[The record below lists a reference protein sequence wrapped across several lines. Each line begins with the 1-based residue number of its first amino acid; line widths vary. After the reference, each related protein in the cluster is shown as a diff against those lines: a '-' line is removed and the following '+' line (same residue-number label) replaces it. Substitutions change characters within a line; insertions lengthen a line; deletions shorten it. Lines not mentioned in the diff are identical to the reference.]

1 MIPLIIGAAAA
12 GLVGL
17 ALSSDDKKSSST
29 TTTREIPPSEVP
41 PEIREKLEASS
52 EPQSKRNIRMPSPLY
67 GTMIPLNECPDPVFS
82 SGAMGRG
89 VAIKNPDYKV
99 YAPFDGEVT
108 VLFPT
113 NHAIG
118 LKSNDGIELFIHI
131 GMDTVK
137 MNGKEFTACV
147 EAGEVVKRGQLL
159 LQFSPT
165 AIKLAGYDATTP
177 VVVTNHADFGDITF
191 ELNEQSLTVK
201 AADNSTQKN
210 NSSQEEDGMEGRKFT
225 ILGET
230 GSGKTCYLLG
240 MYYEMSMSVA
250 NYTVVA
256 TDPDADKNLTL
267 RYKMLLDKARG
278 RGRFPAGT
286 EQMEKYNFNLQYNY
300 ETIHPFQWV
309 DYPGAYLD
317 TTRRDVSDRQYQEVA
332 KSILESEMLF
342 ICIDGANLTGSSTS
356 QKIRKVKTRCA
367 KHINPYLTELLNKLK
382 KEKQGLPP
390 IGMLVTKYDMCADD
404 TDPDEV
410 REIVEEAFEGL
421 FGGNDTFVAIIPVSL
436 GDTLEDDEYQGEL
449 EPLNVHLPILM
460 GINFALIEQLQYGKY
475 LIERQRKNLDWAR
488 EQKRIEDDRWG
499 ITRWLFGGY
508 DPDELQKDI
517 YETEEAIRNNRQVA
531 EYFKKSLK
539 RMNRELSAIDMIYA
553 KGAWQSKGGIQQMW
567 ADLQSIAD
575 YNF

>member
-1 MIPLIIGAAAA
+1 
-12 GLVGL
+12 
-17 ALSSDDKKSSST
+17 
-29 TTTREIPPSEVP
+29 
-41 PEIREKLEASS
+41 
-52 EPQSKRNIRMPSPLY
+52 
-67 GTMIPLNECPDPVFS
+67 MIPLNECPDPVFS

-99 YAPFDGEVT
+99 YAPFDGEVA

-118 LKSNDGIELFIHI
+118 LESNDGIELFIHV

-137 MNGKEFTACV
+137 MNGESFKAYV
-147 EAGEVVKRGQLL
+147 ESGEVVKRGQLL
-159 LQFSPT
+159 LEFSPT
-165 AIKLAGYDATTP
+165 AIKMAGHDTTTP
-177 VVVTNHADFGDITF
+177 VVVINHADFGDITF
-191 ELNEQSLTVK
+191 ELNEQSLTVTE
-201 AADNSTQKN
+201 ADDSTQKN
-210 NSSQEEDGMEGRKFT
+210 NSSQEEDGMEDAGRKFT

-309 DYPGAYLD
+309 DYPGGFLD
-317 TTRRDVSDRQYQEVA
+317 TTRRDESSKEYQEVA

-342 ICIDGANLTGSSTS
+342 ICIDGANLKGGNTS

-367 KHINPYLTELLNKLK
+367 HHINPYLTDLCNKLK
-382 KEKQGLPP
+382 AEKQGLPP
-390 IGMLVTKYDMCADD
+390 IGMLITKYDMCAAD
-404 TDPDEV
+404 TDADEV

-460 GINFALIEQLQYGKY
+460 GINFALIDQLQYGKR
-475 LIERQRKNLDWAR
+475 LIENQRNYANQVRALKR
-488 EQKRIEDDRWG
+488 EEEDRFFLS
-499 ITRWLFGGY
+499 RWLFGGY
-508 DPDELQKDI
+508 DTDKLQEEIDD
-517 YETEEAIRNNRQVA
+517 TEEAIRNNRQVA
-531 EYFKKSLK
+531 GFFKKSLK
-539 RMNRELSAIDMIYA
+539 RMNRELEAIDMIYV
-553 KGAWQSKGGIQQMW
+553 KGAWQDKRGIQQMW
-567 ADLQSIAD
+567 AELQSIAD